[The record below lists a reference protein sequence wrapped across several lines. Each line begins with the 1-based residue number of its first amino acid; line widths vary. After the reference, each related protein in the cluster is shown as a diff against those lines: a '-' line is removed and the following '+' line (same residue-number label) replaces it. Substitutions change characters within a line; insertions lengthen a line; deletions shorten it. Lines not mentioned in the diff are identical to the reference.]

1 MRLFLKERIYKI
13 AMGKLKKE
21 WAQLLPFEKVF
32 YVLGLTLALAVIVLG
47 ILAVLQNLDLIFLK
61 VQLLPWCVILLGLEN
76 LSMAVYE
83 WRRTR
88 STAIVSLCC
97 GVFVLVCAVIRL
109 ILMR

>member
-1 MRLFLKERIYKI
+1 MNKF
-13 AMGKLKKE
+13 KKE

-61 VQLLPWCVILLGLEN
+61 VQLLPWCLILLGLEN

-97 GVFVLVCAVIRL
+97 GVFVLVCAVIGL